1 MPLIITT
8 CLLFGISLVVVQL
21 GVVPPFNEDTA
32 RAINV
37 VDFGSLELSPVDRR
51 TLTGFIHT
59 QGLQWNLNP
68 LVHLHNSL
76 VNLLMMLK
84 LPSQLLPQAPK
95 SPASAMSSWAKTL
108 YFPQPI
114 EPGQQGLVSGDAGT
128 STFSYFASGL
138 RLPFISKAS
147 EANNCAGSNS
157 PTT

>member
-1 MPLIITT
+1 MVAEFSTPCMVKGLKMFNTLDNTSWNDIEGSDMGAIIF
-8 CLLFGISLVVVQL
+8 CIDNIFEEFEQL
-21 GVVPPFNEDTA
+21 K
-32 RAINV
+32 
-37 VDFGSLELSPVDRR
+37 SCMKLK
-51 TLTGFIHT
+51 
-59 QGLQWNLNP
+59 WNLNP

-76 VNLLMMLK
+76 VNLVMMLK

-114 EPGQQGLVSGDAGT
+114 EPGQQGLTSGDAGT

-138 RLPFISKAS
+138 GLPFTSKAS